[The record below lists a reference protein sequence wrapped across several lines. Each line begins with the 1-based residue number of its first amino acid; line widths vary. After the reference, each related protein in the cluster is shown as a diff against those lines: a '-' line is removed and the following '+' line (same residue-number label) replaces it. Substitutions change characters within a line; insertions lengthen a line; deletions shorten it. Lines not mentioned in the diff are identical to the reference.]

1 MEDDVIHNVMSK
13 RGCHL
18 GMVPELAA
26 ARNSSTLLTLDHD
39 LGTSPEM
46 GRRLTVAD
54 PIRLARAELPRTATL
69 KVQRIELSRRLHG
82 RLGERRDSR
91 SVISGGS
98 RQPRDLGTVEPL

>member
-39 LGTSPEM
+39 LGTSPEV
-46 GRRLTVAD
+46 GRRLTVASPGTWRTWPAVCGRPVD
-54 PIRLARAELPRTATL
+54 QRRFTPNPGPRY
-69 KVQRIELSRRLHG
+69 R
-82 RLGERRDSR
+82 
-91 SVISGGS
+91 
-98 RQPRDLGTVEPL
+98 